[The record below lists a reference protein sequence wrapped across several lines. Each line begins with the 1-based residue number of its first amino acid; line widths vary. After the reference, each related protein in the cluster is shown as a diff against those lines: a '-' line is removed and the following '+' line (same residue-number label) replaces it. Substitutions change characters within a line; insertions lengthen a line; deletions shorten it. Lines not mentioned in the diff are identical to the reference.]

1 MIDLIALL
9 SNFDSKDGHHRAAI
23 YELERLLPE
32 ELLREDADWVTIYK
46 GRVDPK
52 SGGNY

>member
-1 MIDLIALL
+1 VIDLIALL
-9 SNFDSKDGHHRAAI
+9 SNFDSRDGHHRAAI
-23 YELERLLPE
+23 YELEKRLPP
-32 ELLREDADWVTIYK
+32 ELLSEEADWVTIYK